1 MKNLPFGRPGR
12 FYKGNL
18 HTHSTNSDGDHA
30 PAEVIERYCDAGY
43 DFLTLSD
50 HFLETYGW
58 PVSDT
63 RALRRDG
70 FTTLIGAELHVSRT
84 LIDELWHVL
93 AIGLPTDF
101 AAPGEGEDI
110 VALTG
115 RAADAGAFLG
125 IVHPQWYG
133 LTAEDACIIDRAHAI
148 EVYNHGTHVE
158 NDRGYGWALCDILL
172 NQGRRVTGFAT
183 DDAHHVTHDAFGG
196 WIQVQAERLDPDE
209 ILETLKAGRY
219 YSSPGPRDS
228 RHPHR
233 GRPYPRRL
241 FPGRGDQRPGH
252 GQPLQIRQGRRHDRR
267 PPAPEA
273 LRRQL
278 LPHYRARRR
287 RPPRLV
293 QPGLA
298 ERAGLNSDGA

>member
-209 ILETLKAGRY
+209 ILESLKAGRY
-219 YSSPGPRDS
+219 YSSQGPEIHDIRIEDDHIHVACSPVAVISAQGMGSRSKYVKGDAMTEGHLPLKRFADSFFRITVRDADG
-228 RHPHR
+228 RHAWSNPVW
-233 GRPYPRRL
+233 L
-241 FPGRGDQRPGH
+241 S
-252 GQPLQIRQGRRHDRR
+252 GQ
-267 PPAPEA
+267 A
-273 LRRQL
+273 
-278 LPHYRARRR
+278 
-287 RPPRLV
+287 
-293 QPGLA
+293 
-298 ERAGLNSDGA
+298 